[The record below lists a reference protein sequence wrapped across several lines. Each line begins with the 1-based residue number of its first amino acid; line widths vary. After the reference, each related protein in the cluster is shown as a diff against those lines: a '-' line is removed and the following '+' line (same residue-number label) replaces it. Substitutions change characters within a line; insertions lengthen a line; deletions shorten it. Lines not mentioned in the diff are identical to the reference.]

1 MLLDIGYTI
10 GFRLVK
16 DFGSF
21 FHGNENDEESEV
33 RDGVHFFCF
42 LISFPRLM
50 IPLAI
55 VMETADSGGCQN
67 FWHPPLSA
75 YLTWI
80 RRKPQIIKFMKNWLR
95 RAKGSCFSLN
105 IN

>member
-21 FHGNENDEESEV
+21 FFMVMKMTKKVKSVMDFI
-33 RDGVHFFCF
+33 FFCF
-42 LISFPRLM
+42 FISFPRLM

-75 YLTWI
+75 YLLNLTSVRCKNYAFGGFRKI
-80 RRKPQIIKFMKNWLR
+80 RKNKRK
-95 RAKGSCFSLN
+95 
-105 IN
+105 